1 MSYNIVN
8 TAGTQLA
15 TITDGTVDTATTSLT
30 LIGKNYAGYGI
41 FLNENFV
48 KLTENFSNST
58 PPAGSMTG
66 QLWWDSANNLLKV
79 YNGALWKPIS
89 STAAGA
95 SAPASPITGDLW
107 WDSANAQ
114 LKVWS
119 GSNWVVVG
127 PAFSTSTGQ
136 TGAIVA
142 TVSDVSSNSH
152 VILEVYVANAIVA
165 IYSKDTAFVPSIA
178 IPGFTTIY
186 PGMNLASTA
195 AIPGSSYNGA
205 ISSASANAMLAAVG
219 GNITPITTDTYNI
232 GSVSNRIQA
241 VYANA
246 IIASTITAGNIS
258 GTFYGDIVGNVSSPQ
273 GPNGNVSFGNIMPL
287 ANNAYVIG
295 ANSMTFKEVH
305 AGTIYGNVIGTINGS
320 NGAPTS
326 FSGTITVNSNSNAI
340 AIQNGGTANV
350 GNIGSAGSA
359 FNSVFAN
366 MFYGTAITAQYADL
380 AERFEADSV
389 YAPGTVVALGGP
401 AEITAVFD
409 DLSDDVFGVI
419 STQAGFLMNGGAGSD
434 TSHPPIAVNGRV
446 PVRVIGQVKKG
457 DRLVSAGNGLARAG
471 TKTEITAFNVIGRSL
486 QDKYTN
492 NEGLVEAVVKLNS

>member
-41 FLNENFV
+41 FLNENYV
-48 KLTENFSNST
+48 KLLENFAHST
-58 PPAGSMTG
+58 PPSGAMVG

-79 YNGALWKPIS
+79 YNGSIWKPIS
-89 STAAGA
+89 SSASGA
-95 SAPASPITGDLW
+95 SAPVSPITGDLW
-107 WDSANAQ
+107 WDSSNAQ

-127 PAFSTSTGQ
+127 PAFSSSTGQ

-142 TVSDVSSNSH
+142 TVTDTGSASH
-152 VILEVYVANAIVA
+152 VILEMYVANSIVA
-165 IYSKDTAFVPSIA
+165 IYSKDTAFTPSVA
-178 IPGFTTIY
+178 IPGFTTIN

-205 ISSASANAMLAAVG
+205 ISSASANGMLAAIG
-219 GNITPITTDTYNI
+219 GNLTPTTTDAYSI
-232 GSVSNRIQA
+232 GSNSARFQS

-246 IIASTITAGNIS
+246 VVASSLS
-258 GTFYGDIVGNVSSPQ
+258 GTLYGNVVGYLSSPE
-273 GPNGNVSFGNIMPL
+273 GPNGNVNLGNIMPL
-287 ANNAYVIG
+287 ANDVYNIG
-295 ANSMTFKEVH
+295 AAGLEFKEIY

-326 FSGTITVNSNSNAI
+326 FSGTITVNSDDNLI
-340 AIQNGGTANV
+340 AIENGGSANV
-350 GNIGSAGSA
+350 GNIGTASVP

-380 AERFEADSV
+380 AERFAADAA
-389 YAPGTVVALGGP
+389 YTPGTVVALGGA
-401 AEITAVFD
+401 AEITAVAE
-409 DLSDDVFGVI
+409 DLSNDVFGVV
-419 STQAGFLMNGGAGSD
+419 SSKAAFLMNGLAGD
-434 TSHPPIAVNGRV
+434 DQSHPAVAVNGRV
-446 PVRVIGQVKKG
+446 PVRVVGEVRKG
-457 DRLVSAGNGLARAG
+457 DRLVSAGNGLARAASMD
-471 TKTEITAFNVIGRSL
+471 EVTAFNVIGRAL
-486 QDKYTN
+486 QNKYTTT
-492 NEGLVEAVVKLNS
+492 EGLIEAVVKLNS